1 MQVAKPQSQPVYPHE
16 LSFSE
21 GAVIS
26 ADAVLK
32 GTIVVGAGMSAF
44 TEPVHLN

>member
-1 MQVAKPQSQPVYPHE
+1 MQVAKPQSQPVYPHD
-16 LSFSE
+16 LSFAE

-32 GTIVVGAGMSAF
+32 GIIVVGKGM
-44 TEPVHLN
+44 